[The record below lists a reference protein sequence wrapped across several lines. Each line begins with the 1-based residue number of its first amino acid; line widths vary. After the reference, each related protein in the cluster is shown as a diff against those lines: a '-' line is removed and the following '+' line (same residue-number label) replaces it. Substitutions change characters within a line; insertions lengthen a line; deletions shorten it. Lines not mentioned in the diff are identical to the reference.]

1 MAEEVLK
8 KCRQVNGIWFFGLAG
23 AGKTFASEI
32 CAKLIDKAFIIDG
45 DDVRNFIS
53 FDLGY
58 SSSDREIQIKRVLGL
73 SEITLK
79 NNRMPIVSTVTMS
92 HEINMRCNQL
102 GIELV
107 NIIRP
112 NDQLSKVRKIYEAGT
127 NVVGKDIKEK
137 SFDTLKLCNNG
148 DAEFEKRIKLLVK

>member
-1 MAEEVLK
+1 MAEETLK
-8 KCRQVNGIWFFGLAG
+8 NYRQVNGIWFFGLAG
-23 AGKTFASEI
+23 AGKTFASKI
-32 CAKLIDKAFIIDG
+32 CAKLMDKAFIIDG
-45 DDVRNFIS
+45 DDVRKFIS

-73 SEITLK
+73 CDISIK

-102 GIELV
+102 GIGLV

-112 NDQLSKVRKIYEAGT
+112 KDQLSRVRKIYEAGT
-127 NVVGKDIKEK
+127 NVVGKDIKQK
-137 SFDTLKLCNNG
+137 SFDTLKLYNNG
-148 DAEFEKRIKLLVK
+148 DVEFEKRIKSLVK